1 VISNYSG
8 TSANVYFNI
17 SANGTTVFRD
27 AVSLNNTMRGVN
39 GALWLVRETDT
50 TAAIITLGSQAGPA
64 SIGQGDFGGTAA
76 GAVTISTNVSWN
88 WATNNTLLVE
98 FQCDTATSTNDALGM
113 RMAWSYLRAE
123 AAASSGSGDV
133 VGPASST
140 TNNIAVFADA
150 TGKVIADGGV
160 TVASLATEAEVAA
173 GYEPLNANKY
183 QATNS
188 VLTTLATLN
197 GGSLTNLNA
206 SSIASGTLSSNRLP
220 ADIAL
225 TSLSAGTLTATSVTG
240 DGSGLTNLNGS
251 NIASGTL
258 ADARIP
264 ATIAR
269 TNAPTLHSPTLLT
282 PSLGVASATSLTL
295 GATNVV
301 TDLALKAPLAS
312 PALTGTPT
320 VNGTN
325 LMAAIASAGG
335 GGGGLTLIDAAPITN
350 VNFRS
355 SWANKASVS
364 SVTNVDW
371 IPQPPTTASS
381 ASLTPAFDSSR
392 GHEFTLTNNAT
403 LNAPSGVASGMVGDT
418 FRLVFIQDSTGGR
431 TLTAA
436 TNYLFGSDITGLT
449 LTTNAG
455 ARDYAVVYVRR
466 TNVFDVVGFVRGYA
480 Q

>member
-1 VISNYSG
+1 
-8 TSANVYFNI
+8 
-17 SANGTTVFRD
+17 
-27 AVSLNNTMRGVN
+27 M
-39 GALWLVRETDT
+39 
-50 TAAIITLGSQAGPA
+50 
-64 SIGQGDFGGTAA
+64 
-76 GAVTISTNVSWN
+76 
-88 WATNNTLLVE
+88 
-98 FQCDTATSTNDALGM
+98 
-113 RMAWSYLRAE
+113 
-123 AAASSGSGDV
+123 

-140 TNNIAVFADA
+140 DSVVALYDGT
-150 TGKVIADGGV
+150 TGKRLKDG
-160 TVASLATEAEVAA
+160 TLTEAAINAHLTEAEASA
-173 GYEPLNANKY
+173 LY
-183 QATNS
+183 QKTNS
-188 VLTTLATLN
+188 VLTTLGTLN

-225 TSLSAGTLTATSVTG
+225 TSLSAGTLTATSVSG
-240 DGSGLTNLNGS
+240 DGSGLTNLNAA
-251 NIASGTL
+251 NLTGTIS
-258 ADARIP
+258 DARIA

-269 TNAPTLHSPTLLT
+269 TNAPTLHSPTLHT

-418 FRLVFIQDSTGGR
+418 FRLVFIQDATGGR

-466 TNVFDVVGFVRGYA
+466 TNVFDVVGFVRGYV

>member
-1 VISNYSG
+1 
-8 TSANVYFNI
+8 
-17 SANGTTVFRD
+17 
-27 AVSLNNTMRGVN
+27 
-39 GALWLVRETDT
+39 
-50 TAAIITLGSQAGPA
+50 
-64 SIGQGDFGGTAA
+64 
-76 GAVTISTNVSWN
+76 
-88 WATNNTLLVE
+88 
-98 FQCDTATSTNDALGM
+98 
-113 RMAWSYLRAE
+113 
-123 AAASSGSGDV
+123 
-133 VGPASST
+133 
-140 TNNIAVFADA
+140 
-150 TGKVIADGGV
+150 
-160 TVASLATEAEVAA
+160 
-173 GYEPLNANKY
+173 
-183 QATNS
+183 
-188 VLTTLATLN
+188 
-197 GGSLTNLNA
+197 
-206 SSIASGTLSSNRLP
+206 
-220 ADIAL
+220 
-225 TSLSAGTLTATSVTG
+225 
-240 DGSGLTNLNGS
+240 
-251 NIASGTL
+251 
-258 ADARIP
+258 
-264 ATIAR
+264 
-269 TNAPTLHSPTLLT
+269 
-282 PSLGVASATSLTL
+282 
-295 GATNVV
+295 V

-418 FRLVFIQDSTGGR
+418 FRLVFIQDATGGR

-466 TNVFDVVGFVRGYA
+466 TNVFDVVGFVRGYV